1 MELFITANFSN
12 ADEVRALIDDLG
24 LILDTAPLQN

>member
-1 MELFITANFSN
+1 MGLLIAAYFSK

-24 LILDTAPLQN
+24 LMFVGEE

>member
-1 MELFITANFSN
+1 MDLLIAANFSK

-24 LILDTAPLQN
+24 LMFVGED

>member
-1 MELFITANFSN
+1 MELFIAANFSK

-24 LILDTAPLQN
+24 LMIVGEE

>member
-24 LILDTAPLQN
+24 LTFVGECE

>member
-1 MELFITANFSN
+1 MELYLTANFSN

-24 LILDTAPLQN
+24 LVLDTTI

>member
-1 MELFITANFSN
+1 MELFIAANFSN

-24 LILDTAPLQN
+24 LILDTTI

>member
-1 MELFITANFSN
+1 MELFIAANFSK

-24 LILDTAPLQN
+24 LTFIGEEK